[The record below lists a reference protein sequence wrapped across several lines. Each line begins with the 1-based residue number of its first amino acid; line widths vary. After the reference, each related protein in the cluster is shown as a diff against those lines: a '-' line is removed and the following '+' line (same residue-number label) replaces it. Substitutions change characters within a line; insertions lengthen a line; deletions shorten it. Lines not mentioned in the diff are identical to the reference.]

1 MKIIVTIY
9 LLLVIVYSSRAD
21 WEKCKGPYRGEITNI
36 VEHNGYLFALNYSY
50 DCIDCPVP
58 RRDSYLICSSDEG
71 LSWSKV
77 KDLLSLSETH
87 NLVNSL
93 LIFNDVLYI
102 LNDPFSS
109 WSSTDNGESWNRLQD
124 DSFLLNLRAQAN
136 VEILNIY
143 DIIDV
148 NDKYISLTSEGIYV
162 SDDEG
167 LQWKKK
173 YNLSDDIFGIWKQ
186 SIVRKLNHVE
196 NTLYFTTNAGL
207 YYSEDNGDTW
217 EKDSVTDNAVF
228 SFYVHDGIMYIG
240 VEGGIYRSSDR
251 GESWEFTWIKDNI
264 IGYFSSR
271 NDTLYCTTSSNYMN
285 TASQGVLYSIDKG
298 KSWLSNSVLRNLSE
312 TRMLYFN
319 DSIMFVGTVDN
330 GIYRSSDGGKKWY
343 QAGYMQHRI
352 SALTSVDRQLIVG
365 IKRHSAVFPHL
376 FTHRIYKSS
385 IDTLLWE
392 LNDFQKC
399 IFYPGKTSKINSL
412 FVNDSVIFAM
422 FDGPVTN
429 CLDNTLLISRD
440 FGQTWE
446 SHKKMNVVNDSYV
459 IFQEPY
465 HKNDTLFLTTFNIAF
480 NSFFSTDNGESW
492 DTLSRK
498 LTLYDNYVIAKAGKY
513 FSLDKSLYVSNN
525 QGVTWSELKIDESEE
540 YYCLYEHEGTIY
552 VSTDKGIYS
561 TQDGIHWQN
570 YGLSTMKASSL
581 VVVDNYLYAGTDYGL
596 YKRELLPSSI
606 EEISFDSSIQLYPN
620 PAQEFLYIKA
630 STPYDTVSIFSIL
643 GDKVMDI
650 VTSKDVIDI
659 SSLESGYYQV
669 IVQSQTLQQR
679 ASLSIMR

>member
-1 MKIIVTIY
+1 VTIY

-21 WEKCKGPYRGEITNI
+21 WEKCKGPYRGEVRKII
-36 VEHNGYLFALNYSY
+36 EHNNELFALVVNNDGTSLPSVNYVVRST
-50 DCIDCPVP
+50 DQGINWVV
-58 RRDSYLICSSDEG
+58 
-71 LSWSKV
+71 V
-77 KDLLSLSETH
+77 KDISKPFNSINKYT
-87 NLVNSL
+87 LVVVNNIIY
-93 LIFNDVLYI
+93 IFNNLY
-102 LNDPFSS
+102 NS
-109 WSSTDNGESWNRLQD
+109 WSSTDNGESWSKLVDN
-124 DSFLLNLRAQAN
+124 SFFQSFSRFSESL
-136 VEILNIY
+136 EIY
-143 DIIDV
+143 DFIKIKGRYVVLTDV
-148 NDKYISLTSEGIYV
+148 GLYTTDNNGKSWEKVDNF
-162 SDDEG
+162 SD
-167 LQWKKK
+167 
-173 YNLSDDIFGIWKQ
+173 NIFWDWYRGPSVVGKFY
-186 SIVRKLNHVE
+186 HVE
-196 NTLYFTTNAGL
+196 NVLYFTTNEGL
-207 YYSEDNGDTW
+207 YYSGDNGDTW
-217 EKDSVTDNAVF
+217 KKNSVTDNAVF
-228 SFYVHDGIMYIG
+228 SFYVNDGIMYVS
-240 VEGGIYRSSDR
+240 VEDGIYRSSDK
-251 GESWEFTWIKDNI
+251 GETWEFTWIKDNI

-298 KSWLSNSVLRNLSE
+298 KNWLSNSVLRMLSE

-330 GIYRSSDGGKKWY
+330 GIYRSSDGGKNWY

-385 IDTLLWE
+385 IDTLFWE

-630 STPYDTVSIFSIL
+630 NTPYDTVSIYSIL

-669 IVQSQTLQQR
+669 IVQSQALQQR

>member
-21 WEKCKGPYRGEITNI
+21 WEECKGPYRGEVRKIIEYNN
-36 VEHNGYLFALNYSY
+36 ELFALVVNNDGTSLPSVNYVVRST
-50 DCIDCPVP
+50 DQGINWVV
-58 RRDSYLICSSDEG
+58 
-71 LSWSKV
+71 V
-77 KDLLSLSETH
+77 KDISKPFNSINKYT
-87 NLVNSL
+87 LVVVNNIIY
-93 LIFNDVLYI
+93 IFNNLY
-102 LNDPFSS
+102 NS
-109 WSSTDNGESWNRLQD
+109 WSSTDNGESWSKLLDN
-124 DSFLLNLRAQAN
+124 SFFHSFSRFSESL
-136 VEILNIY
+136 EIY
-143 DIIDV
+143 DFIKIKGRYVVLTDV
-148 NDKYISLTSEGIYV
+148 GLYTTDNNGKSWEKVDNF
-162 SDDEG
+162 SD
-167 LQWKKK
+167 
-173 YNLSDDIFGIWKQ
+173 NIFWDWYRGPSVIGKFYD
-186 SIVRKLNHVE
+186 VE
-196 NTLYFTTNAGL
+196 NVLYVTTNEGL

-228 SFYVHDGIMYIG
+228 SFNVHDGIMYVG
-240 VEGGIYRSSDR
+240 VEGGIYRSSDK
-251 GESWEFTWIKDNI
+251 GETWEFTWIKDNI

-271 NDTLYCTTSSNYMN
+271 NDTLYCTTSSRYMN
-285 TASQGVLYSIDKG
+285 TALGVLYSVDKG
-298 KSWLSNSVLRNLSE
+298 KSWIMNKLFNKIMDANILFFGKNC
-312 TRMLYFN
+312 ML
-319 DSIMFVGTVDN
+319 VGTYYN
-330 GIYRSSDGGKKWY
+330 GMYHSSNEGKNWL
-343 QAGYMQHRI
+343 QISGIPQRI
-352 SALTSVDRQLIVG
+352 SALTSTQGQLLVG
-365 IKRHSAVFPHL
+365 ILRYNGLSPHE
-376 FTHRIYKSS
+376 FVYRIYKSTKDRTS
-385 IDTLLWE
+385 WL
-392 LNDFQKC
+392 LNDFQQCVYSPGQTRVTSFVVKDSNVFANIEGNGLYCFEGICTSIDFGEKWKC
-399 IFYPGKTSKINSL
+399 DNSL
-412 FVNDSVIFAM
+412 GYLRSNRRIF
-422 FDGPVTN
+422 
-429 CLDNTLLISRD
+429 
-440 FGQTWE
+440 
-446 SHKKMNVVNDSYV
+446 KKPLS
-459 IFQEPY
+459 IE
-465 HKNDTLFLTTFNIAF
+465 DTLFVYDAN

-525 QGVTWSELKIDESEE
+525 RGVTWSELKIDGLEE

-630 STPYDTVSIFSIL
+630 NTPYDTVSVYSIL

>member
-1 MKIIVTIY
+1 MKIVLTIC
-9 LLLVIVYSSRAD
+9 LLLVVVYSSRAD
-21 WEKCKGPYRGEITNI
+21 WEKCNGPCRGEITNI
-36 VEHNGYLFALNYSY
+36 VEHNGYLFALTSYSNNLETT
-50 DCIDCPVP
+50 ISAAI
-58 RRDSYLICSSDEG
+58 RSSDGG

-77 KDLLSLSETH
+77 KDLPYFTRVDF
-87 NLVNSL
+87 LVNCL
-93 LIFNDVLYI
+93 LVFNDVLYI
-102 LNDPFSS
+102 LNDPYSS
-109 WSSTDNGESWNRLQD
+109 WSSTDNGESWNRLQG
-124 DSFLLNLRAQAN
+124 DSFLYYLRAKTLDQP
-136 VEILNIY
+136 LNIY

-148 NDKYISLTSEGIYV
+148 NGRYISLTQRGIYV
-162 SDDEG
+162 SDDKG
-167 LQWKKK
+167 LQWQKK
-173 YNLSDDIFGIWKQ
+173 YDLINNDFWHWKQ
-186 SIVRKLNHVE
+186 SIVGKLYHVE

-217 EKDSVTDNAVF
+217 EKDSVTDNAAF
-228 SFYVHDGIMYIG
+228 SFYVHDGIMYLG
-240 VEGGIYRSSDR
+240 VEDGIYRSSDR

-298 KSWLSNSVLRNLSE
+298 KNWLSNSVLRNLADA
-312 TRMLYFN
+312 RAFFFN
-319 DSIMFVGTVDN
+319 DSLMFVGTVDN
-330 GIYRSSDGGKKWY
+330 GIYRSSDGGKNWL
-343 QAGYMQHRI
+343 QTGYITQPI
-352 SALTSVDRQLIVG
+352 SALTSMNGNLVVG
-365 IKRHSAVFPHL
+365 VEISSNNSPRDVVY
-376 FTHRIYKSS
+376 RIYTSTKDRSS
-385 IDTLLWE
+385 WI
-392 LNDFQKC
+392 LNDFTIANIYASKNVWVSSLLVNDKT
-399 IFYPGKTSKINSL
+399 IFANVVSTNGLGVLRTSKNVGITWDIRKSYG
-412 FVNDSVIFAM
+412 IM
-422 FDGPVTN
+422 FKRPH
-429 CLDNTLLISRD
+429 L
-440 FGQTWE
+440 Q
-446 SHKKMNVVNDSYV
+446 
-459 IFQEPY
+459 Q
-465 HKNDTLFLTTFNIAF
+465 DTLFAYDKSA
-480 NSFFSTDNGESW
+480 SFFSTDNGESW

-525 QGVTWSELKIDESEE
+525 QGVTLSELKIDESEE

-630 STPYDTVSIFSIL
+630 NTPYDTVSVYSIL

-669 IVQSQTLQQR
+669 IVQSQALQQR

>member
-21 WEKCKGPYRGEITNI
+21 WEKCEGPYRGEITNI
-36 VEHNGYLFALNYSY
+36 VEHNGYLFALTSYSNNLETT
-50 DCIDCPVP
+50 ISAAI
-58 RRDSYLICSSDEG
+58 RSSDGG

-77 KDLLSLSETH
+77 KDLPFFTRVDF
-87 NLVNSL
+87 LVNCL
-93 LIFNDVLYI
+93 LVFNDVLYI
-102 LNDPFSS
+102 LNDPYSS
-109 WSSTDNGESWNRLQD
+109 WSSTDNGESWNRLQG
-124 DSFLLNLRAQAN
+124 DSFLLNLRAKTLDQP
-136 VEILNIY
+136 LNIY
-143 DIIDV
+143 DIINV
-148 NDKYISLTSEGIYV
+148 HGRYISLTQRGIYV

-167 LQWKKK
+167 LQWQKK
-173 YNLSDDIFGIWKQ
+173 YDLINNDFWHWKQ
-186 SIVRKLNHVE
+186 SIVGKLYHVQ

-228 SFYVHDGIMYIG
+228 SFYVHDGIMYVG
-240 VEGGIYRSSDR
+240 VEGGIYRSSDK

-264 IGYFSSR
+264 IACFSSR
-271 NDTLYCTTSSNYMN
+271 NDTVYCSTSPILGFNRSEWR
-285 TASQGVLYSIDKG
+285 GVLYSIDKG
-298 KSWLSNSVLRNLSE
+298 KNWLSNSVLRNLADA
-312 TRMLYFN
+312 RAFFFN
-319 DSIMFVGTVDN
+319 DSLMFVGTVDN
-330 GIYRSSDGGKKWY
+330 GIYRSSDGGKNWL
-343 QAGYMQHRI
+343 QTGYITQPI
-352 SALTSVDRQLIVG
+352 SALTSMNGNLVVG
-365 IKRHSAVFPHL
+365 VEISSNNSPRDVVY
-376 FTHRIYKSS
+376 RIYTSTKDRSS
-385 IDTLLWE
+385 WI
-392 LNDFQKC
+392 LNDFTIANIYASKNVWVSSLLVNDKT
-399 IFYPGKTSKINSL
+399 IFANVVSTNGLGVLRTSKNVGITWDIRKSYG
-412 FVNDSVIFAM
+412 IM
-422 FDGPVTN
+422 FKRPH
-429 CLDNTLLISRD
+429 L
-440 FGQTWE
+440 Q
-446 SHKKMNVVNDSYV
+446 
-459 IFQEPY
+459 Q
-465 HKNDTLFLTTFNIAF
+465 DTLFAYDKSA
-480 NSFFSTDNGESW
+480 SFFSTDNGESW

-525 QGVTWSELKIDESEE
+525 QGVTLSELKIDESEE

-669 IVQSQTLQQR
+669 IVQSQALQQR